1 MTDNTLNE
9 HMKRH
14 ARSIEF
20 YKLAFGDYLAA
31 RTLLLNDLLE
41 QGIGLAATAV
51 EKIFKSILAIR
62 GENPNGH
69 ITKALLKSIKNYKPD
84 LYKQLREDFLEFL
97 AKAYDLRYLDNLKQG
112 HSLVINKY
120 RCLAETDKTMCII
133 LSGIY
138 LNHTKLPF
146 EEAKE
151 SHNKL
156 LLRENYYL
164 KDGNT
169 LRYQEKINLV
179 HEIKVFGDYDSIF
192 ASYETHGVSNSGS
205 FLKPVNLVKTS
216 NQIHGKLSL
225 G

>member
-69 ITKALLKSIKNYKPD
+69 ITKALLKSIKNYKKVYISQNHYYSYRWT
-84 LYKQLREDFLEFL
+84 LINFLSKPKF
-97 AKAYDLRYLDNLKQG
+97 
-112 HSLVINKY
+112 
-120 RCLAETDKTMCII
+120 
-133 LSGIY
+133 
-138 LNHTKLPF
+138 
-146 EEAKE
+146 
-151 SHNKL
+151 
-156 LLRENYYL
+156 
-164 KDGNT
+164 
-169 LRYQEKINLV
+169 
-179 HEIKVFGDYDSIF
+179 
-192 ASYETHGVSNSGS
+192 NS
-205 FLKPVNLVKTS
+205 
-216 NQIHGKLSL
+216 
-225 G
+225 